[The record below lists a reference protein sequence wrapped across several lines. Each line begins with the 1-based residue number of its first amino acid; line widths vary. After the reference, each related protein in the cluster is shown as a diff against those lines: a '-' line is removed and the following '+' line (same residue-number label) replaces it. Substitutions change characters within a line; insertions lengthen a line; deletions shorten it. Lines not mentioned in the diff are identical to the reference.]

1 MLADAPWCLP
11 LPTGASCAYGAGMTS
26 GCTCLAAW
34 LPVWVE
40 GTLHCDPP
48 SCQSGFFFNV
58 NASTVVNGVSG
69 CTPCPPDTY
78 LSGYSCSKCP
88 VNYGTMGLSAR
99 TSLDDCVCNAGV
111 LIAVRSLSNTTQH
124 CGTCPK
130 NAVYDAVTRSC
141 RACPAGMSAAAS
153 GSYCVC
159 PGTQQ

>member
-1 MLADAPWCLP
+1 M
-11 LPTGASCAYGAGMTS
+11 PTGASCAYGAGMTS

-78 LSGYSCSKCP
+78 LSGYSCARCP

-99 TSLDDCVCNAGV
+99 TSLDDCVCNVGV
-111 LIAVRSLSNTTQH
+111 LIAVRSL
-124 CGTCPK
+124 
-130 NAVYDAVTRSC
+130 
-141 RACPAGMSAAAS
+141 
-153 GSYCVC
+153 
-159 PGTQQ
+159 GTQ